1 VDRGGCVP
9 IRDGR
14 IPSNILDSDLTE
26 EQIEQARVT
35 VSRGARDV
43 EDLAL
48 LLDMLGLLPKE
59 EDATSDAREIRK
71 RKAAE
76 LKATRKAARRAKREQ
91 EVAWLQRNDY

>member
-1 VDRGGCVP
+1 VDGGGCVP

-59 EDATSDAREIRK
+59 EDATNDAREIRK
-71 RKAAE
+71 RKTAE
-76 LKATRKAARRAKREQ
+76 LKAIRKAARRAKREQ

>member
-1 VDRGGCVP
+1 VP

-59 EDATSDAREIRK
+59 EDATNDAREIRK
-71 RKAAE
+71 RKTAE
-76 LKATRKAARRAKREQ
+76 LKAIRRAAMRAKRDE

>member
-1 VDRGGCVP
+1 VP

-59 EDATSDAREIRK
+59 EDATNDAREIRK
-71 RKAAE
+71 RKTAE
-76 LKATRKAARRAKREQ
+76 LKATRKAARRAKRDE

>member
-1 VDRGGCVP
+1 VDGGGCVP

-59 EDATSDAREIRK
+59 EDATNDAREIKERK
-71 RKAAE
+71 TAE
-76 LKATRKAARRAKREQ
+76 LKAIRKAARRAKREQ